1 MFALLIPKLQFNN
14 KHALFPQG
22 LSNGTKGKVKGFLI
36 WEGYMVWS
44 FKKIILPIYIYIYK
58 RHPHPPFLVD
68 EAIYGVCKNTTY
80 SLTMLPMK

>member
-14 KHALFPQG
+14 KHALSPQG

-44 FKKIILPIYIYIYK
+44 LF
-58 RHPHPPFLVD
+58 
-68 EAIYGVCKNTTY
+68 
-80 SLTMLPMK
+80 